1 MVVEFCNFQW
11 LQRSFGFFF
20 FFFFFKFIMGFGG
33 WHGGGGYLWLWW
45 LIWVRGGRWVCWDVS
60 GGGGVLL

>member
-1 MVVEFCNFQW
+1 
-11 LQRSFGFFF
+11 
-20 FFFFFKFIMGFGG
+20 MGFGG